1 MQWLGLWPG
10 GRRFGDPVGG
20 AATSPPLPPIPTVT
34 TIDEVVAAIESII
47 DWSISASSR
56 LGYFAALYK
65 RITIAIRTAVS
76 QGKFDNATRM
86 QRFDVTF
93 ASRYFAALNGYFHPK
108 QFPKPTRSWRVTFDA
123 ASRPEPIILQHLLA
137 GVNAHID
144 LDLGIA
150 VEKVA
155 PRGNLDAMHN
165 DFNTVNAVLS
175 SQVSGV
181 VNEIDELSPVLA
193 DLYHALSSNE
203 IFLIDEAVKA
213 LRDSAW
219 TFARILSLEPGL
231 AHPFTIWARDQEVS
245 REAQLLYDGPELIGL
260 LKEIV
265 AAIAARESRDV
276 VKNIRVLNQIAA
288 KPAPIKTTL

>member
-1 MQWLGLWPG
+1 MQWLELWP
-10 GRRFGDPVGG
+10 RRKWFGHNSGM
-20 AATSPPLPPIPTVT
+20 ATASPPAPPIPTVT
-34 TIDEVVAAIESII
+34 TIEGAVEAIESII
-47 DWSISASSR
+47 DWSISVPSR

-65 RITIAIRTAVS
+65 RITIAIGTAVS
-76 QGKFDNATRM
+76 QGKFQDGSRM

-93 ASRYFAALNGYFHPK
+93 ASRYFDALNGYFHPTK
-108 QFPKPTRSWRVTFDA
+108 FAKPTRSWRVTFDA

-150 VEKVA
+150 AQTVA
-155 PRGNLDAMHN
+155 PRGNLEALHN

-181 VNEIDELSPVLA
+181 VNELDDLSPTLA
-193 DLYHALSSNE
+193 DLYHVLSNNE
-203 IFLIDEAVKA
+203 IFLIDEGVKT

-219 TFARILSLEPGL
+219 TFARILALEPGL
-231 AHPFTIWARDQEVS
+231 AHPLTIWGRDQKVS
-245 REAQLLYDGPELIGL
+245 MQGELIYDAPGQIGL

-265 AAIAARESRDV
+265 ASIAARESRDV
-276 VKNIRVLNQIAA
+276 VKNIRELNEIATT
-288 KPAPIKTTL
+288 PAPIKTAL